1 MRDVGGHARIET
13 TTTHR
18 TAPES
23 AASMKPL
30 DSTARNDSLLFRAA
44 GHHLRSTAVTDTSSP
59 KSAPHR
65 PQTRSRRR
73 REPDSCL
80 LRIPQ
85 QQAPRRQDWAA
96 QTPQE
101 ILGRYRAGK
110 VPPLCVLEVM
120 LSLFNALHTSMEK
133 TVSHKTRQERAQFL
147 RRFFRDLH
155 EKAGFK
161 QVPDPRNLG
170 QKHLRAMVRVWQ
182 DEHLKPATI
191 QTYLSFLRGLAM
203 WTGKH
208 GFVREPAYYGL
219 DVAEYQRHEYAQR
232 DRSWSAQNVDIDA
245 LVDRV
250 MAHDRYVGAS
260 LRLVRTFG
268 LRRKESVLFR
278 PYQSV
283 VSFADTGMPPEEQT
297 ADQYARIHGK
307 GGRVRFVPID
317 SPARRTAITF
327 AQEVASSRDAHLGDP
342 AHDLKRN
349 LRRFDNVLRKFGIA
363 AAQLGIT
370 AHGLRHEAL
379 INHYESLTGR
389 PPPVRGGNTP
399 QPEIDLAARQAVA
412 RLAGHSRSRSA
423 SAYLGQPVVARARAE
438 LSDDDPSG
446 LRAVMPT

>member
-1 MRDVGGHARIET
+1 
-13 TTTHR
+13 
-18 TAPES
+18 
-23 AASMKPL
+23 
-30 DSTARNDSLLFRAA
+30 
-44 GHHLRSTAVTDTSSP
+44 VTDDTSP
-59 KSAPHR
+59 NPAPHR
-65 PQTRSRRR
+65 APLQRRR
-73 REPDSCL
+73 QEPGSPGR
-80 LRIPQ
+80 LRNQ
-85 QQAPRRQDWAA
+85 QPPRRQDWGT

-101 ILGRYRAGK
+101 ILARYRAGK
-110 VPPLCVLEVM
+110 APPLRVLEVM
-120 LSLFNALHTSMEK
+120 LSLFNALHTSMAK

-170 QKHLRAMVRVWQ
+170 QKHLRAMVKVWQ

-219 DVAEYQRHEYAQR
+219 DVDEYRRHEYAQR
-232 DRSWSAQNVDIDA
+232 DRSWSAQNVDIDV

-250 MAHDRYVGAS
+250 VAHDRHVGAS
-260 LRLVRTFG
+260 LRLVRAFG

-283 VSFADTGMPPEEQT
+283 VPFADTGLPPEAQA
-297 ADQYARIHGK
+297 ADLYARIHGK

-317 SPARRTAITF
+317 SPARRTAIAF
-327 AQEVASSRDAHLGDP
+327 AQEVSSSRDAHLGDP

-370 AHGLRHEAL
+370 AHGLRHQAL
-379 INHYESLTGR
+379 IDHYESLTGSS
-389 PPPVRGGNTP
+389 PPVRGGSMP
-399 QPEIDLAARQAVA
+399 PPEIDGAARQAVA
-412 RLAGHSRSRSA
+412 SLAGHSRSRSA
-423 SAYLGQPVVARARAE
+423 SAYLGSSSLQQG
-438 LSDDDPSG
+438 LSHGTDEQG
-446 LRAVMPT
+446 AALRSSKS